1 MTDVIER
8 GSKVVELLER
18 HDASGVAALLS
29 ERVRGW
35 PVESYL
41 SDVWGPGLDEL
52 AGSRRRITETIPI
65 SETTVRFILAGEH
78 GRAVVTIQLDSD
90 GRLDGLALD
99 DRVFEGI
106 GTVVIACPKER
117 REELDA
123 FYAGL
128 LGHERWRLPRLAFG
142 EARTGYEPPQWP
154 DPDHPQQLHLDLFVR
169 DLDAAG
175 RIALERGATLLQDK
189 GRYRSYA
196 DPIGHPFC
204 LYPEPARSGDPT
216 GSPAR
221 LGRVVIDCFS
231 PRALAP
237 FYEALLGMP
246 VRVEDEA
253 DRVVIGKDDRSRP
266 MLGFQHVAHY
276 VSPRWPDA
284 AYPQQMHFDLKFDD
298 RRAAQRLAERLGA
311 IRLPDQ
317 GGSCPVYADPAG
329 HPFCLCKHG
338 E

>member
-1 MTDVIER
+1 MTDVVER
-8 GSKVVELLER
+8 GAKVVELLEQKN
-18 HDASGVAALLS
+18 APGVAALLS

-35 PVESYL
+35 PVDTYL
-41 SDVWGPGLDEL
+41 DNVWGPGLDEL
-52 AGSRRRITETIPI
+52 AGSQRRITETIRI
-65 SETTVRFILAGEH
+65 SETTVRFILAGER
-78 GRAVVTIQLDSD
+78 GRGVVTIQLDGD

-99 DRVFEGI
+99 ERVFDGI

-123 FYAGL
+123 FYSGL
-128 LGHERWRLPRLAFG
+128 LGHDRWRLPRLGFG
-142 EARTGYEPPQWP
+142 EARAGYQPPQWP
-154 DPDHPQQLHLDLFVR
+154 DPDHPQQLHLDLVVH
-169 DLDAAG
+169 DLDAAET
-175 RIALERGATLLQDK
+175 IAIERGATVLQDK

-204 LYPEPARSGDPT
+204 LHEEPSCNGDMT
-216 GSPAR
+216 GPPAK
-221 LGRVVIDCFS
+221 LGRIVIDCFS
-231 PRALAP
+231 PRALAT
-237 FYEALLGMP
+237 FYETLLGMP
-246 VRVEDEA
+246 MRIEDRA
-253 DRVVIGKDDRSRP
+253 DRVVIGKDDGSLP

-276 VSPRWPDA
+276 VSPRWPDV

-298 RRAAQRLAERLGA
+298 RQAAQRLAERLGA

-329 HPFCLCKHG
+329 HPFCLCKPG